1 MLDLQDLDLQLDQVA
16 HKRKSLPEHQALA
29 ELTAE
34 KSVVDRELVTADTE
48 VSDLQREQKKADSDV
63 EQVRQRKARNQQRID
78 SGQVTSPRDLENLQH
93 EIGSLD
99 RRISDLEDA
108 ELEVMEKL
116 EAAEAVQTDLR
127 TRADAFAG
135 RQTELEA
142 HPRRRAQGARRAARD
157 RRRQARRPSPPSCP
171 DDLITTYQRLRER
184 NGGIGAAPLVGKRCM
199 GCRMELAPSDLNRFK
214 AAAPDA
220 VLRCE
225 ECGRILVR
233 TSESSRMSYTTT
245 SSSRLT
251 VDPGATRGRPRTAR
265 WCATRRPVQVIA
277 QAGRDASASRPTT
290 SRSTAG

>member
-16 HKRKSLPEHQALA
+16 HKRGALPEHQALKDLA
-29 ELTAE
+29 AE

-63 EQVRQRKARNQQRID
+63 DQVRQRKARNQQRLD

-99 RRISDLEDA
+99 RRIADLEDA

-116 EAAEAVQTDLR
+116 EAAEAVQADLR
-127 TRADAFAG
+127 ARAEAFSG
-135 RQTELEA
+135 RQAELETTRDTA
-142 HPRRRAQGARRAARD
+142 LKELDEQRAELAGKR
-157 RRRQARRPSPPSCP
+157 
-171 DDLITTYQRLRER
+171 TTVLAELPEGLVTQYQRLREH

-199 GCRMELAPSDLNRFK
+199 GCRMELAPSDLNAIK

-233 TSESSRMSYTTT
+233 TSESS
-245 SSSRLT
+245 
-251 VDPGATRGRPRTAR
+251 V
-265 WCATRRPVQVIA
+265 
-277 QAGRDASASRPTT
+277 
-290 SRSTAG
+290 